1 MLEISASGFSEK
13 GFVENEK
20 FNLTVKGHALYSVKG
35 GDIVCAAVSALFF
48 TAQSALVKIAGC
60 RIEIMVSDSE
70 SFLRFN
76 PYESDPEKAL
86 VVIETV
92 LVGLSRVADN
102 YPEYC
107 KIIIERR

>member
-1 MLEISASGFSEK
+1 
-13 GFVENEK
+13 
-20 FNLTVKGHALYSVKG
+20 
-35 GDIVCAAVSALFF
+35 
-48 TAQSALVKIAGC
+48 
-60 RIEIMVSDSE
+60 MVSDSE
-70 SFLRFN
+70 SFIRFN
-76 PYESDPEKAL
+76 PFESDPEKAL

>member
-1 MLEISASGFSEK
+1 MLEISASGLSDQ

-20 FNLTVKGHALYSVKG
+20 FALSVKGHALYSVKG
-35 GDIVCAAVSALFF
+35 GDIVCAAVSTLFF
-48 TAQSALVKIAGC
+48 TAQSALVKLAGC

-70 SFLRFN
+70 SFIRFD
-76 PYESDPEKAL
+76 PHESDPEKAL